1 MSDGVTKYLLD
12 TSVLIQ
18 ASKRYYAHDLVS
30 TFWDNLVDQSQ
41 AEIISSIDKVKAE
54 IDSRNTFL
62 IDWANNKFR
71 QLDSTAN
78 ENTGRMYRNLITW
91 SRSQQQYNENAKYE
105 FADDGKADAWLVAH
119 ASVNQRVVVTEEVFN
134 PYIKR
139 KIPIPNVYM
148 AFNVRYIDTFQMLR
162 ELKVNLTRQK

>member
-71 QLDSTAN
+71 QWDSTAN

-105 FADDGKADAWLVAH
+105 FAGN
-119 ASVNQRVVVTEEVFN
+119 SSRF
-134 PYIKR
+134 
-139 KIPIPNVYM
+139 
-148 AFNVRYIDTFQMLR
+148 
-162 ELKVNLTRQK
+162 